1 MTTRI
6 EGLSIGLDLDT
17 LRLDRG
23 LTGLKDRLRT
33 VNAEMRKNMSA
44 FDYGDRSIAKYE
56 TRLQGLNKK
65 LEIQKAVTKEAKAE
79 YEKMVAEHGEGSKE
93 AEKAAREY
101 NKQAAAL
108 NNLERYVDGVSKE
121 LAEMREQQ
129 RLTETG
135 WGRLG
140 KVFEDT
146 GAKLTAIGDKMKSTG
161 RTMSMYITAP
171 LAGFGTLAAK
181 TGIDFDDS
189 MAQVQAVSGATGKD
203 LIRLRDKAKQMG
215 ATTKFSAS
223 QSAEALNYMAMAGWK
238 TNDMIDGLDGIM
250 SLAAASGE
258 DLGTVS
264 DIVTDA
270 LTAFGLQA
278 KDSGRFADIL
288 ASASSNANTN
298 VAMMGKSFEYAA
310 PVAGALGFE
319 VEDVAVALGLMAN
332 SGIKADKAG
341 TALRTM
347 FTNLAKPSKQMQKA
361 MDKLDISL
369 TDSEGNMKSLDTIM
383 KELRVS
389 FGELDEAQQAQN
401 AAAIFG
407 KEAMSG
413 ALAIINASE
422 EDYNKLAKAIRN
434 SEGAAKEMS
443 DIMEGTLGGTIRE
456 IKSGLEGFA
465 ISIYEH
471 MLPALEFGAEKVKNF
486 VGWLNNLPPSVKMTG
501 VVIGALAA
509 AIGPTLIVFGSFIGL
524 IGKSLSF
531 LAPLMT
537 AIAKAGG
544 LLGYLKAAFLAL
556 SGPVGIVIGVIAA
569 LTTGIVIAY
578 KKSETFRKLIH
589 SLGETIKNI
598 FVGIGNFIK
607 PGIDAVVNFFS
618 EIKAKIYEFINNEG
632 SQIIEAFRNIGVI
645 FKSIG
650 SIVLT
655 ILNVIWTAV
664 KWTFEQIFN
673 IIQFIM
679 PAIEFVIKMVWD
691 SIKNVIVGT
700 LDIIMGA
707 VKIFSGLF
715 TLDFDK
721 MWEGVKQLFIG
732 SIRAIWGLINLSF
745 FGRIIK
751 GVGGFAGLFR
761 GTISKLWT
769 VVKEIFRK
777 SINSVW
783 NFVKNGFTRILNTT
797 KSINTMI
804 KNVLSGIWKGIHTS
818 IRNIVTGLWNSV
830 RNIFTKMKNGV
841 VNLTSNARKG
851 IVNQWNRI
859 KSAVSDLA
867 TGMWNS
873 VKKTFTN
880 MVDGAKKLPGRIGRG
895 IKNSA
900 GKAVEGI
907 KSMGNRMLK
916 GFGKPINK
924 MIGGINWVTEKLGV
938 KKKIPKW
945 EVPQYAKGTDGHP
958 GGLAIVGEK
967 GRELIKLPDGRSFIS
982 PEGDTLL
989 NLPKGTHVIPNKET
1003 EMILKSDIAHYAKGT
1018 KGWLSKIGD
1027 VWSYVTNPTKIL
1039 DKILD
1044 GIGIGKISGW
1054 AKTLASAG
1062 WNFVKKLPGQFI
1074 KSVFKKAEEDSGAGG
1089 KPAFK
1094 WPITSPFG
1102 YRTHP
1107 ISGQRKLHGGVDFG
1121 APMGSPIP
1129 STTSGRVS
1137 YASYGWNGGFGNLVK
1152 VKQGIWEM
1160 FYAHLSK
1167 ILVKAG
1173 QSVKKGDIIGLV
1185 GSTGASTGP
1194 HLHYETRKNGVRV
1207 NPMSL
1212 KGFAT
1217 GGLVKSKMLAMLG
1230 EDGEE
1235 MVIPLSPNRR
1245 TDAMKLL
1252 ALAAKKIGADD
1263 GSFVRPNH
1271 LSNPETAD
1279 NHDLKEMISLL
1290 VEQNE
1295 HLRKSNELL
1304 TALLGKDLDLYKLNK
1319 KVDEGLNNLGD
1330 RRNAALGIK

>member
-1 MTTRI
+1 MAEKIKGFTI
-6 EGLSIGLDLDT
+6 ELSMDHLKVDS
-17 LRLDRG
+17 
-23 LTGLKDRLRT
+23 GLKNVRRSISQM
-33 VNAEMRKNMSA
+33 NSEMRANMSV
-44 FDYGDRSIAKYE
+44 FDRSERSVKKYS
-56 TRLQGLNKK
+56 TQLQGLNKK
-65 LEIQKAVTKEAKAE
+65 LDLQKQIVQQAKKD
-79 YEKMVAEHGEGSKE
+79 YEKMVEVHGEGSKE
-93 AEKAAREY
+93 AHEAAVAYNREV
-101 NKQAAAL
+101 AEL
-108 NNLERYVDGVSKE
+108 NNLERYVKRVTKE
-121 LAEMREQQ
+121 MEAFKREQEIQSSLAWKAGDAIEQFGDRLEAFSDRAKGVGKSLTRNLTTPIMALVGTVGGFGFKRAMDLEQVEFMMRHISDSAEEYEKRMGTVVDLVTDTRFGTAEIGNEFAKLIGAGAADESAKIFNEVAMNLATFKSDDSLIQ
-129 RLTETG
+129 RIGDIYAKALQGGKIDGTMLNQFTDAGVDIAKVLGNKWGKSVDEVKEILRSGEFNIEEVLYDLSEGVLEGTEGVNGATKAMGGMLEGSGRLLSGQIKNFFAAVSQTGERLIKETG
-135 WGRLG
+135 M
-140 KVFEDT
+140 FE
-146 GAKLTAIGDKMKSTG
+146 GVKN
-161 RTMSMYITAP
+161 
-171 LAGFGTLAAK
+171 
-181 TGIDFDDS
+181 
-189 MAQVQAVSGATGKD
+189 
-203 LIRLRDKAKQMG
+203 
-215 ATTKFSAS
+215 
-223 QSAEALNYMAMAGWK
+223 AL
-238 TNDMIDGLDGIM
+238 D
-250 SLAAASGE
+250 
-258 DLGTVS
+258 
-264 DIVTDA
+264 
-270 LTAFGLQA
+270 
-278 KDSGRFADIL
+278 
-288 ASASSNANTN
+288 
-298 VAMMGKSFEYAA
+298 
-310 PVAGALGFE
+310 
-319 VEDVAVALGLMAN
+319 
-332 SGIKADKAG
+332 
-341 TALRTM
+341 
-347 FTNLAKPSKQMQKA
+347 
-361 MDKLDISL
+361 
-369 TDSEGNMKSLDTIM
+369 
-383 KELRVS
+383 ELRNMLKS
-389 FGELDEAQQAQN
+389 GELDSILLPTFQGLTKALEALVNIIRKIFKWFSSLSDTTKRWIGNLVGLLAVIGPIITGLG
-401 AAAIFG
+401 IFG
-407 KEAMSG
+407 GVIARISKGLGVFLKWIAPLTKGLGLVGKG
-413 ALAIINASE
+413 AG
-422 EDYNKLAKAIRN
+422 
-434 SEGAAKEMS
+434 GA
-443 DIMEGTLGGTIRE
+443 
-456 IKSGLEGFA
+456 
-465 ISIYEH
+465 
-471 MLPALEFGAEKVKNF
+471 
-486 VGWLNNLPPSVKMTG
+486 
-501 VVIGALAA
+501 
-509 AIGPTLIVFGSFIGL
+509 
-524 IGKSLSF
+524 GKSV
-531 LAPLMT
+531 
-537 AIAKAGG
+537 G
-544 LLGYLKAAFLAL
+544 LLSRAFTLFT
-556 SGPVGIVIGVIAA
+556 GPVGIVIGIITA
-569 LTTGIVIAY
+569 LAGAFTIAY
-578 KKSETFRKLIH
+578 KKSERFREFIDK
-589 SLGETIKNI
+589 LGEKLKDMFFAMVDWIKPGFDAVLSFFDEIKEKITGFINEEGSQL
-598 FVGIGNFIK
+598 FEAVSNIGNFF
-607 PGIDAVVNFFS
+607 VN
-618 EIKAKIYEFINNEG
+618 
-632 SQIIEAFRNIGVI
+632 
-645 FKSIG
+645 
-650 SIVLT
+650 
-655 ILNVIWTAV
+655 ILNVIWSAV
-664 KWTFEQIFN
+664 SWTFEQIKW
-673 IIQFIM
+673 IIADYVM
-679 PAIEFVIKMVWD
+679 PVIEFVIKMVWEN
-691 SIKNVIVGT
+691 IKGIITGA
-700 LDIIMGA
+700 LDVIMGA

-715 TLDFDK
+715 TLDFSK
-721 MWEGVKQLFIG
+721 MWEGVKQLFSG
-732 SIRAIWGLINLSF
+732 SIKIIWNWIQLAFIGRILKGVGGLAKGFWGHIKRMWTWIKKTFTSSISFVWNKVSQSFIGRILSNIINFVKNFRKHISNMWTSVKGIFSKWIENIRSSIANSF
-745 FGRIIK
+745 VGRIIK
-751 GVGGFAGLFR
+751 SITTMKSRFISIAKDMWAG
-761 GTISKLWT
+761 
-769 VVKEIFRK
+769 
-777 SINSVW
+777 
-783 NFVKNGFTRILNTT
+783 
-797 KSINTMI
+797 
-804 KNVLSGIWKGIHTS
+804 
-818 IRNIVTGLWNSV
+818 
-830 RNIFTKMKNGV
+830 
-841 VNLTSNARKG
+841 
-851 IVNQWNRI
+851 
-859 KSAVSDLA
+859 
-867 TGMWNS
+867 
-873 VKKTFTN
+873 VKKQFTN

-1217 GGLVKSKMLAMLG
+1217 GGLVKSQMLAMLG

-1252 ALAAKKIGADD
+1252 ALAAKKIGTDD

-1271 LSNPETAD
+1271 LSTPETAD